1 MILRH
6 GIRRPGQIAHGSRV
20 GAGRDSAG
28 YAGYAGHTPLRGV
41 SRYPAIP
48 SVLIPTP
55 PAVMRKNKNKKQQ
68 AEGPNNATL
77 FS

>member
-6 GIRRPGQIAHGSRV
+6 GIRTPGQIAHGSRV

-28 YAGYAGHTPLRGV
+28 YVGYVGHTPLRGV
-41 SRYPAIP
+41 SHYPTIP

-55 PAVMRKNKNKKQQ
+55 QAVMRKKQKQ
-68 AEGPNNATL
+68 KTT
-77 FS
+77 SRRSK